1 MNERQNWNENQSEN
15 IGKTLVQ
22 KQYKKYLEE
31 NVRINQEKDESLFE
45 WADFFSVKDLPNW
58 NTAILDW
65 KEINSYINIQ
75 LQQKNKDWKLI
86 TKWKEYPVLIFKNN
100 VYNLDIKTWNIQLS
114 SEFQIDNWK
123 INLINKKEANKSDN
137 TKSEEKEYSNFEK
150 SLWLD
155 KEHENNTNDW
165 EDSSYWEEHYKEE
178 ELENLYNG
186 EIKWWIPEN
195 QLIEWD
201 WEWDQIEFD
210 ENEETIFEIPQ
221 IRPEN
226 WSLYENMEY
235 DIQNE
240 LNNLILD
247 SNIKNNI
254 FEKFQEIYDW
264 DFETNTE
271 EKTKWFYKYLRNEW
285 LDVLV
290 ASLLLWETTKE
301 YFKNKIK

>member
-1 MNERQNWNENQSEN
+1 MNEGQKWNENQSEN
-15 IGKTLVQ
+15 IEKTLVQ
-22 KQYKKYLEE
+22 KQYKEYLKKF
-31 NVRINQEKDESLFE
+31 RINQEKDENLFE
-45 WADFFSVKDLPNW
+45 WADFFSVKDIPNL